1 MFLTAP
7 TTDSSHSAKLRRKPT
22 VPRGR
27 LTLRMPLKTK
37 YSLGELTH
45 VKVVH
50 TNIGTGSGWL
60 LQNINIS
67 DEQKRT
73 WSFPCGH
80 FIDGQDDI

>member
-1 MFLTAP
+1 MQLIGKDA
-7 TTDSSHSAKLRRKPT
+7 SSDIMEIKPPNG
-22 VPRGR
+22 VSFARGSSVVV
-27 LTLRMPLKTK
+27 PLKTK

-45 VKVVH
+45 VKVGH